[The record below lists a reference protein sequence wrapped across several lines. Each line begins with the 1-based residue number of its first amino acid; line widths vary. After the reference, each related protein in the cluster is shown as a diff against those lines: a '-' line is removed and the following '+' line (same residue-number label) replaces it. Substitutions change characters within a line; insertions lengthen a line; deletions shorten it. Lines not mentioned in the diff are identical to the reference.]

1 MNLNFRMHNSNDID
15 KLVQFWCENS
25 GWDVIDRKEWE
36 RRFCHSPFGNAE
48 IALAEETDD
57 GTILAQFI
65 FIPSE
70 IIINGKSYKAFR
82 PFAPVMHKVFRNKLT
97 ILELSNYILKMYR
110 LASKTFA
117 ANGVALLHMMP
128 DPRWARLFH
137 FLKSAAVSSFP
148 LYSLYLNKPISITLN
163 ENYSYNEIEPGDLR
177 IDDLW
182 AKTSAL
188 HKCLIVR
195 NSFTLPWKLSHGDY
209 KVIGVFK
216 DSHLTGF
223 SASIFKSKDKQ
234 WQICDLLF
242 ENADESLLAT
252 LQATCL
258 YATEFKD
265 NLPDFEKNN
274 LNKIAILATP
284 LLENALSILG
294 FEKDNYKFQLVTQ
307 ILDKNL
313 LKNKI
318 KPENWYVSAND

>member
-15 KLVQFWCENS
+15 KLVQFWCDNS

-36 RRFCHSPFGNAE
+36 RRFYHLPFGNSE
-48 IALAEETDD
+48 IAIAEDKGD
-57 GTILAQFI
+57 GTIMAQFI
-65 FIPSE
+65 FIPSQ
-70 IIINGKSYKAFR
+70 IVTNGRYYKAFR
-82 PFAPVMHKVFRNKLT
+82 PFAPVMHKNLRKKISIF
-97 ILELSNYILKMYR
+97 ELSKYILKMYH

-137 FLKSAAVSSFP
+137 FLKGASVSSFP

-163 ENYSYNEIEPGDLR
+163 ENYTFSGISPGDER
-177 IDDLW
+177 IDDIW

-195 NSFTLPWKLSHGDY
+195 NSFSLPWKLSHGDY
-209 KVIGVFK
+209 KIIGIFK

-223 SASIFKSKDKQ
+223 SASIFKRNDKQ

-242 ENADESLLAT
+242 ENTGESLLAT

-258 YATEFKD
+258 YAINFKAA
-265 NLPDFEKNN
+265 LPDVEKNN

-284 LLENALSILG
+284 LLENALSQLR
-294 FEKDNYKFQLVTQ
+294 FEKDNYKFHLVTQ
-307 ILDKNL
+307 LLDKNL
-313 LKNKI
+313 VTNNI
-318 KPENWYVSAND
+318 MPENWYVSAND